1 MIIVI
6 EGGDQAGKKTQS
18 ELLAKALKARKL
30 KTKLFSFPDY
40 STPIGKEIERYLHGK
55 RKFPPQVIHCL
66 LAANRWE
73 KVNEIQKAISKNSIL
88 IMNRYY
94 QSNLIYGLI
103 NGLKAEWLEHLDA
116 GLPKADLVIVLDIHP
131 KESFRRKK
139 SNRDK
144 FEKNKEFSQK
154 VSSTYRI
161 IAKKKNWKLVD
172 ASRSKEEVHKS
183 ILKIFSKNVIEVSHC
198 CPSFSRERLEKVHF

>member
-40 STPIGKEIERYLHGK
+40 STPIGKEIERYLNGK

-73 KVNEIQKAISKNSIL
+73 KVNEIKNAISKNSIL

-94 QSNLIYGLI
+94 QSNLIYGLL

-116 GLPKADLVIVLDIHP
+116 GLPKADLVIVLDVNP

-154 VSSTYRI
+154 VSRTYREI
-161 IAKKKNWKLVD
+161 SKKKHWKLVD
-172 ASRSKEEVHKS
+172 ASRSKEQVHNS
-183 ILKIFSKNVIEVSHC
+183 ILKIFSKK
-198 CPSFSRERLEKVHF
+198 FLA